1 MIEVKYPQFQL
12 YQYSGKDHTLKQLLE
27 DKFQIQEEDVEDVF
41 SSTQLSK
48 VERRTWYV
56 YFALQFPTF
65 SSENLYIQIKQIH
78 CFVSPAYLFVID
90 ESGYQIPEEFQSIVD
105 HLLEDGATTSFDAFY
120 ELLDDSVV
128 KMFRILYRI
137 QTSIKDIEGILFEW
151 DTEEDQI
158 RDIQTVKKNIINF
171 KSILEPLEDLVIEMI
186 EQKSKYVDT
195 EGREDLDD
203 SLDKLKKLINKL
215 ENFRDTMTLL
225 TETNELLIAR
235 STNKTI
241 KILTVV
247 NLFLL
252 VPTIVVGFFGMNVYF
267 GWSDQSSSFRPLIV
281 IVLTAAALMSLG
293 FIYFKKKKWI

>member
-225 TETNELLIAR
+225 QKQTNFWLQDQQTKR
-235 STNKTI
+235 SRFSR
-241 KILTVV
+241 L
-247 NLFLL
+247 
-252 VPTIVVGFFGMNVYF
+252 
-267 GWSDQSSSFRPLIV
+267 
-281 IVLTAAALMSLG
+281 
-293 FIYFKKKKWI
+293 